1 MKQMV
6 GSCSHTQKK
15 EMAASHNTSYYD
27 FSLFPSFCLARLA
40 ALLEDVLYCYN
51 SSWAAIL
58 ALHVHLAV
66 LLESV
71 LIIPIYAIN
80 RQ

>member
-1 MKQMV
+1 MD
-6 GSCSHTQKK
+6 
-15 EMAASHNTSYYD
+15 AIHNISYYG
-27 FSLFPSFCLARLA
+27 FPLSFHPFCLARLA
-40 ALLEDVLYCYN
+40 VLLKDVLYCY
-51 SSWAAIL
+51 SSLWAAIL
-58 ALHVHLAV
+58 ALHVYLAA